1 MLSTKTFK
9 AFLPTSRSDKAK
21 TFYQGVLGL
30 KLLSEDNYALEFEV
44 NGTLLRIT
52 VVETFTP
59 HSFTVLGWDVDDI
72 RSMIVRLIEKG
83 VTFERYGFLR
93 QDDLGIWTS
102 PGGTEVAWF
111 KDPDGNLLSLSEHK

>member
-1 MLSTKTFK
+1 MLSTERLK
-9 AFLPTSRSDKAK
+9 AFLPTSHSDKAK
-21 TFYQGVLGL
+21 TFYQDVLGL
-30 KLLSEDNYALEFEV
+30 KLLSEDNYALEFEA

-59 HSFTVLGWDVDDI
+59 HSFTALGWDVDDI
-72 RSMIVRLIEKG
+72 RPMILKLTEKG
-83 VTFERYGFLR
+83 VAFERYGFLR
-93 QDDLGIWTS
+93 QDDLGVWTS

>member
-1 MLSTKTFK
+1 MLSTNRLK
-9 AFLPTSRSDKAK
+9 AFLPTSSSDKAK

-30 KLLSEDNYALEFEV
+30 KLLSEDNYALEFEA

-52 VVETFTP
+52 VVEKFMP

-72 RSMIVRLIEKG
+72 RSMILRLTEKG
-83 VTFERYGFLR
+83 VSFERYGFLR
-93 QDDLGIWTS
+93 QDDLGVWTS

>member
-1 MLSTKTFK
+1 MLSTKKLK
-9 AFLPTSRSDKAK
+9 AFLPTSGSEKAK
-21 TFYQGVLGL
+21 SFYQGVLGL
-30 KLLSEDNYALEFEV
+30 KLLSEDSYALEFEV

-52 VVETFTP
+52 VVESFTP

-72 RSMIVRLIEKG
+72 RSMILKLTEKG

-93 QDDLGIWTS
+93 QDDLGVWTS

-111 KDPDGNLLSLSEHK
+111 KDPDGNTLSLSQA

>member
-1 MLSTKTFK
+1 MLSTKRFK
-9 AFLPTSRSDKAK
+9 TFLPTSGSDKAK
-21 TFYQGVLGL
+21 TFYQGILGL
-30 KLLSEDNYALEFEV
+30 KLLSEDNYTLEFEV

-72 RSMIVRLIEKG
+72 RSMIMRLIEKG

-102 PGGTEVAWF
+102 PGGTDVAWF

>member
-1 MLSTKTFK
+1 MLSTKRLK
-9 AFLPTSRSDKAK
+9 AFLPTSRSEKAK
-21 TFYQGVLGL
+21 TFYQGILGL
-30 KLLSEDNYALEFEV
+30 KLLSEDNYALEFEA

-72 RSMIVRLIEKG
+72 RSMILKLTEKG

-93 QDDLGIWTS
+93 QDDLGVWTS

-111 KDPDGNLLSLSEHK
+111 KDPDGNLLSLSESK

>member
-1 MLSTKTFK
+1 MLSTKRLK
-9 AFLPTSRSDKAK
+9 AFLPTSHSDKAK
-21 TFYQGVLGL
+21 TFYQDVLGL
-30 KLLSEDNYALEFEV
+30 KLLSEDNYALEFEA

-59 HSFTVLGWDVDDI
+59 HSFTALGWDVDDI
-72 RSMIVRLIEKG
+72 RSMILNLTEKG
-83 VTFERYGFLR
+83 VAFERYGFLR
-93 QDDLGIWTS
+93 QDDLGVWTS

>member
-1 MLSTKTFK
+1 M
-9 AFLPTSRSDKAK
+9 AFLPTSGSDKAK
-21 TFYQGVLGL
+21 TFYQGLLGL

-72 RSMIVRLIEKG
+72 RSMIVSLTEKG